1 MKKEFVLPTLFTS
14 IKGINEVIKEAKDG
28 LTLNKKVFKEL
39 QSVFKYIKQKTWYGK
54 MYERKRVK

>member
-1 MKKEFVLPTLFTS
+1 LFTS